1 MRIEE
6 ILISGSCL
14 YKIVVFKWTQF
25 LENSGSSQLYTDEHD
40 VARFISKEKKKTHFL
55 NYRAQKLRL
64 MIEILSEI

>member
-40 VARFISKEKKKTHFL
+40 VARFISKEKKDSFSELSSSKVTTHD
-55 NYRAQKLRL
+55 
-64 MIEILSEI
+64 